1 MVTSSRNQALVEG
14 AFFAALTVVLGLMG
28 LYLPPLL
35 FVTSLLMPLPLA
47 VLVRRRDLRL
57 GLMALV
63 VASALMFILFGRPLT
78 VLMLVLQSGPLGLLL
93 GLLFK
98 NRVPAGPGIIA
109 SSVVAA
115 AMTVLTFLIAFWITG
130 INPFAVGEEMR
141 RTMEQA
147 MEWYR
152 QSGWVDESALRE
164 MEASAEQLVRLVAL
178 LLPANLVIWSIISA
192 YITYALTRLV
202 FIRIG
207 YEVTPLPTFSQWRFP
222 WYIIWG
228 GIAGLALTLL
238 GDQFKVAALNAA
250 GKNILYVMGFLHFI
264 LGLSVAT
271 YFIKNW
277 KIAKGLKY
285 LIVALVALYWPFALS
300 VILTMGVMD
309 PIMNVRRLPTDGE
322 TTKGGKR

>member
-1 MVTSSRNQALVEG
+1 MVTNSKNQALVEG
-14 AFFAALTVVLGLMG
+14 AFFAALMVVLGLMG
-28 LYLPPLL
+28 LYIPFLL
-35 FVTSLLMPLPLA
+35 FITTLAMPIPLA

-57 GLMALV
+57 GLMALI

-78 VLMLVLQSGPLGLLL
+78 VLMLVLQAGPLGLLL

-98 NRVPAGPGIIA
+98 NRVSAGPGIIA

-130 INPFAVGEEMR
+130 INPFAMGEEMR
-141 RTMEQA
+141 RSMEQA

-152 QSGWVDESALRE
+152 QAGWLDESALRE
-164 MEASAEQLVRLVAL
+164 MESTVQQLVRLAAL
-178 LLPANLVIWSIISA
+178 LLPANLVIWSVISA

-202 FIRIG
+202 LMRIG
-207 YEVTPLPTFSQWRFP
+207 YDATPLPSFSQWRFP
-222 WYIIWG
+222 WYVIWG
-228 GIAGLALTLL
+228 GIAGLALVLL
-238 GDQFKVAALNAA
+238 GDELKMEGLGAA

-285 LIVALVALYWPFALS
+285 LIVGLVALYWPFALS
-300 VILTMGVMD
+300 VLLTLGVMD
-309 PIMNVRRLPTDGE
+309 PIMNVRRLPTDGG
-322 TTKGGKR
+322 TTKGGR